1 MNNFKY
7 QNKTKTSEEAMNSFK
22 DFKKVMKKHNAI
34 SSAYKKVW
42 KYSIVS
48 SAVAGILVTAYLLYP
63 SIEEPKKEV
72 HTSVLSGPV
81 KNKTKKQ
88 IQNQNIHFTPV
99 KTTVNPPAKEAI
111 KAPTE
116 TVTSV
121 ALEKER
127 VISNSDVK
135 VEEYNNHKESKPLK
149 SPSKSASILSREN
162 TNSNAW
168 YTLNEKPREE
178 IIKLPTLLVSN
189 TAWPRKMKKAKLIKS
204 PSITT
209 VYESINQEIPIV
221 NGMAYITTST
231 SKNKP
236 KGHKLNGNYFPPGL
250 IREIHKTSKSCIL
263 LLKDVEILIPG
274 RGRVNIGDREIKIN
288 TDNQYIN

>member
-7 QNKTKTSEEAMNSFK
+7 QKKSKPSDESMNSFK

-34 SSAYKKVW
+34 SSAYKTVW
-42 KYSIVS
+42 KYSIIS
-48 SAVAGILVTAYLLYP
+48 SAAVGILVTTYLLYP
-63 SIEEPKKEV
+63 SVEESKKEV
-72 HTSVLSGPV
+72 HTSVLSRPI
-81 KNKTKKQ
+81 KNETKKQ
-88 IQNQNIHFTPV
+88 TQNQNIHFTPT
-99 KTTVNPPAKEAI
+99 KTTAHPLVKEAI

-116 TVTSV
+116 TINSVTR
-121 ALEKER
+121 EKER
-127 VISNSDVK
+127 VVSNSDDNTEK
-135 VEEYNNHKESKPLK
+135 HSNHKELKPLK
-149 SPSKSASILSREN
+149 SPLKSTSILRREN
-162 TNSNAW
+162 TKPNAW

-189 TAWPRKMKKAKLIKS
+189 TAWPKRMKKAKLIKS

-231 SKNKP
+231 SKIKP
-236 KGHKLNGNYFPPGL
+236 IGHKLNGNYFPPGL
-250 IREIHKTSKSCIL
+250 IRDIHKTSKSCVL
-263 LLKDVEILIPG
+263 LLKDIELLIPG

-288 TDNQYIN
+288 MDNQRVN